1 MQATQLRDHQEQGQY
16 QRALGAFQVL
26 PLVSPA
32 HQAPRDQVAIDQL
45 EGHSL
50 GPVRLRVCR
59 EKVAEF
65 VDVTGDDPDR
75 WIEHAPPGWAA
86 AALFAVA
93 PLLLSNEAV
102 KAGSVIHGEQRFSWL
117 RPIAVESDLE
127 VLGEVGRVRERGGV
141 WFINFDLT
149 VTDAD
154 GDLLTGSSSFLAS
167 GGAAPGTAQ
176 AEVPELDPHSA
187 EDGDFVASRA
197 DLVRYAAATRDWNP
211 IHWDHR
217 SAVAAGLPGIV
228 VHGLLQS
235 AWLLRS
241 ALAGVEGA
249 APVAGARFRYRA
261 PLPVGK
267 AASASWDRDGSEV
280 KASLNAEDDELVS
293 ASLQLR

>member
-1 MQATQLRDHQEQGQY
+1 M
-16 QRALGAFQVL
+16 
-26 PLVSPA
+26 
-32 HQAPRDQVAIDQL
+32 
-45 EGHSL
+45 
-50 GPVRLRVCR
+50 RLRVCR

-75 WIEHAPPGWAA
+75 WIEHAPPGWAG

-93 PLLLSNEAV
+93 PLLLTNEALR
-102 KAGSVIHGEQRFSWL
+102 SSLVIHGEQRFSWL

-127 VLGEVGRVRERGGV
+127 ALGEVSRVRERGGV

-149 VTDAD
+149 VTDGD

-167 GGAAPGTAQ
+167 GAAAPGTGQ
-176 AEVPELDPHSA
+176 AEAPELDPHSV
-187 EDGDFVASRA
+187 EEGDFAASRA

-235 AWLLRS
+235 GWLLRS
-241 ALAGVEGA
+241 VLASVGGS
-249 APVAGARFRYRA
+249 APIASARFRYRA
-261 PLPVGK
+261 PLLAGM
-267 AASASWDRDGSEV
+267 AASIVAEQEGEEV
-280 KASLNAEDDELVS
+280 TARLVAAGNELVAASLHLREAVS
-293 ASLQLR
+293 V